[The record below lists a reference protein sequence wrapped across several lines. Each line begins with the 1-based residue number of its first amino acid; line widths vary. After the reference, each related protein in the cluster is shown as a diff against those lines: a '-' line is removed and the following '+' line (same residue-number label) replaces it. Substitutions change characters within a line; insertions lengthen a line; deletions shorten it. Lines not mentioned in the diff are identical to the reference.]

1 MQKSGNKLL
10 VYFLY
15 ILPLILTIIVIVF
28 LLRKDDELTK
38 LQARYD
44 SAVKKYESENDELK
58 KQLTDLNLLTRNTNQ
73 SLNENQ
79 TLSDWAIEK
88 FKAKG
93 LSDPVRDIISDL
105 LKHPQL
111 IPYEGILGGTMRFY
125 ENESRILNNKWVY
138 AYFEDG
144 HYSGYMLLEYDVTD
158 NGKISW
164 EKIAVMK
171 N

>member
-1 MQKSGNKLL
+1 MKKSGNKILI
-10 VYFLY
+10 YFLY
-15 ILPLILTIIVIVF
+15 ILPLILASIILVL
-28 LLRKDDELTK
+28 LLRKNDELTELK
-38 LQARYD
+38 ASYD
-44 SAVKKYESENDELK
+44 KSVENHELEIDKLK
-58 KQLTDLNLLTRNTNQ
+58 KQINDLKPATQNADQNI
-73 SLNENQ
+73 NENIK
-79 TLSDWAIEK
+79 LSDWAIESL
-88 FKAKG
+88 KAKG

-105 LKHPQL
+105 LKHPEL

-125 ENESRILNNKWVY
+125 ENEIRVLNNKWVY

-164 EKIAVMK
+164 KKITAMK